1 MIGSRRYLLFGVLTG
16 LSVWVRPDGLTLLG
30 PLVCYALLTEDTFPR
45 RLRAVSNIFIGFLA
59 LFAPYLLF
67 NLALSGTPMP
77 NTFYAKQAEYIQW
90 QAEPFDTRL
99 FYFAIQFFA
108 GPSLAVL
115 PGLLMKGYGAI
126 RSRQWG
132 VLLSMVWVVGYILLY
147 IFRLPVYQHGRYLMP
162 AMGVFLLIGLIG
174 FIEFLPSRRNYRT
187 RLARAASLMTIVVF
201 SLGFS
206 GFGTYTYGR
215 DVAFIE
221 SEMVESAKWVAQN
234 IPPGAL
240 VAAHDIGAL
249 GYFDQH
255 PLIDLA
261 GLISPEVVPFIRDE
275 GQIAAFM
282 DERKVE
288 YLIAFPHWY
297 PELVKRGELVYATG
311 GRFVDRQD
319 VENMTVYRW
328 VGK

>member
-1 MIGSRRYLLFGVLTG
+1 
-16 LSVWVRPDGLTLLG
+16 
-30 PLVCYALLTEDTFPR
+30 
-45 RLRAVSNIFIGFLA
+45 
-59 LFAPYLLF
+59 
-67 NLALSGTPMP
+67 
-77 NTFYAKQAEYIQW
+77 
-90 QAEPFDTRL
+90 
-99 FYFAIQFFA
+99 
-108 GPSLAVL
+108 
-115 PGLLMKGYGAI
+115 
-126 RSRQWG
+126 
-132 VLLSMVWVVGYILLY
+132 
-147 IFRLPVYQHGRYLMP
+147 
-162 AMGVFLLIGLIG
+162 
-174 FIEFLPSRRNYRT
+174 
-187 RLARAASLMTIVVF
+187 MTIVVF

-206 GFGTYTYGR
+206 GFGAYTYGR

-275 GQIAAFM
+275 GRLAAFM

-297 PELVKRGELVYATG
+297 PELVKRGELVYAMG